1 MPTEAQRPAGSP
13 AGGDRKFVVALARGL
28 DVLRAFRPG
37 DGVLGNLEIAART
50 GLPRPTVSRLTYTL
64 TKLGYLTPVPRFGK
78 YALAPAALALGYT
91 ALANQGIRPVA
102 QPHMQGLADYAGG
115 AVAVGSRDRLSMVYL
130 AQARSDSALQVRL
143 DLGARIPV
151 AHTAMGR
158 AWLAA
163 LPVSERATLLDAI
176 AERAGA
182 GWSQLRDSIDASLES
197 FARHGFTVSAG
208 EWQEDVHA
216 VGVPLLR
223 GDGSPPL
230 AFNCGAPA
238 FRFSRQHLMDEIG
251 PRLVGMVRTI
261 EAALGGAVQGA
272 TDLPVQ
278 APLPERARSASGWPD
293 ETGGPP

>member
-1 MPTEAQRPAGSP
+1 MPTEAQRPAASP

-64 TKLGYLTPVPRFGK
+64 TKLGYLTAVPRFGK

-91 ALANQGIRPVA
+91 ALASQGIRPVA
-102 QPHMQGLADYAGG
+102 QPHMQALADYAGG
-115 AVAVGSRDRLSMVYL
+115 AVAVGARDRLSMVYL
-130 AQARSDSALQVRL
+130 AQARSESALQVRL

-151 AHTAMGR
+151 ASTAMGR
-158 AWLAA
+158 ALLAA
-163 LPVSERATLLDAI
+163 LPADERTPLLDAI
-176 AERAGA
+176 AERAG
-182 GWSQLRDSIDASLES
+182 GDWPQLRDSIDASLET
-197 FARHGFTVSAG
+197 FVRHGFTVSAG

-238 FRFSRQHLMDEIG
+238 FRFTRQHLMDEIG

-261 EAALGGAVQGA
+261 EAALGGAVQA
-272 TDLPVQ
+272 TTGLPVP
-278 APLPERARSASGWPD
+278 APQPERMRPAAAWPD
-293 ETGGPP
+293 DAGGPA

>member
-1 MPTEAQRPAGSP
+1 MPTEAQRPAASP

-91 ALANQGIRPVA
+91 ALASQGIRPVA
-102 QPHMQGLADYAGG
+102 QPHMQMLADYAGG
-115 AVAVGSRDRLSMVYL
+115 AVAVGARDRLSMVYL
-130 AQARSDSALQVRL
+130 AQARGESALQVRL

-151 AHTAMGR
+151 ASTAMGR
-158 AWLAA
+158 ALLAA
-163 LPVSERATLLDAI
+163 LSPGERAPLLDAI

-182 GWSQLRDSIDASLES
+182 EWPPLRDSIAASLET

-238 FRFSRQHLMDEIG
+238 FRFTRQHLMDEIG
-251 PRLVGMVRTI
+251 PRLVAMVRTI
-261 EAALGGAVQGA
+261 EAALGGAVQGV
-272 TDLPVQ
+272 TDLSAP
-278 APLPERARSASGWPD
+278 APLPQLRPASAWPD
-293 ETGGPP
+293 ETGGPA